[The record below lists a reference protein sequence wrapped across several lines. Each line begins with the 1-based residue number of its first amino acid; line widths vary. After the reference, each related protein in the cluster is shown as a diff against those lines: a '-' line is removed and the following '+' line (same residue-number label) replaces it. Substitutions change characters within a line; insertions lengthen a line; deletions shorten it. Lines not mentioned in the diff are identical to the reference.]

1 MYVVLSYCPAKR
13 VFNMDRL
20 NYIVA
25 MLEKTLG
32 TKSKRHIL
40 GGALVSVSLLFS
52 GLALTVMTLKTENT
66 EEDNSNEIEQQD
78 Y

>member
-1 MYVVLSYCPAKR
+1 MYVVLFYCPAKR

-25 MLEKTLG
+25 MLERTLG
-32 TKSKRHIL
+32 TRSRRHIM
-40 GGALVSVSLLFS
+40 GGALVSVSLLFG
-52 GLALTVMTLKTENT
+52 GLALTVITLKTDEQG
-66 EEDNSNEIEQQD
+66 EDDENEIQV

>member
-1 MYVVLSYCPAKR
+1 
-13 VFNMDRL
+13 MDRL

-52 GLALTVMTLKTENT
+52 GLALTVMTLKTEDK
-66 EEDNSNEIEQQD
+66 EDDEKNELQD

>member
-1 MYVVLSYCPAKR
+1 
-13 VFNMDRL
+13 MDRL

-32 TKSKRHIL
+32 TRSKRHIM
-40 GGALVSVSLLFS
+40 GGALVSVSLLFG
-52 GLALTVMTLKTENT
+52 GLALTVMTLKTDEQ
-66 EEDNSNEIEQQD
+66 EDDDDNEVQV

>member
-52 GLALTVMTLKTENT
+52 GLALTVMTLKTDDMEVEDEN
-66 EEDNSNEIEQQD
+66 EYQD

>member
-1 MYVVLSYCPAKR
+1 MYVVLFYCPAKR

-25 MLEKTLG
+25 MLERTLG
-32 TKSKRHIL
+32 TRSRRHIM
-40 GGALVSVSLLFS
+40 GGALVSVSLLFG
-52 GLALTVMTLKTENT
+52 GLALTVMTLKTDEQ
-66 EEDNSNEIEQQD
+66 EDDNENEIQV

>member
-1 MYVVLSYCPAKR
+1 
-13 VFNMDRL
+13 MDRL
-20 NYIVA
+20 NNIVA

-40 GGALVSVSLLFS
+40 GGALISVSLLFS
-52 GLALTVMTLKTENT
+52 GLALTVITLKTDEKENID
-66 EEDNSNEIEQQD
+66 EDELED

>member
-1 MYVVLSYCPAKR
+1 
-13 VFNMDRL
+13 MDRL

-32 TKSKRHIL
+32 TKAKRHIL
-40 GGALVSVSLLFS
+40 GGTLISVSLLFG
-52 GLALTVMTLKTENT
+52 GLALTVMTLKIDDREDD
-66 EEDNSNEIEQQD
+66 EDNELQV